1 MRSDPDHVHP
11 QLAEQKRAPLPKR
24 SVLSDGTYEAIKSRI
39 MDHEIPPGTRVS
51 IDGLARALEV
61 SQTPVREALARLE
74 ADGLVTKQPL
84 KGYSATRLLTTKEFD
99 DLFELRQ
106 LLEPW
111 AAARVAKTVD
121 DLGILALET
130 ELSTCKEAPAGSSY
144 ATYKDLTDHDARF
157 HALILRLSGNN
168 AVESAFLRTHC
179 HLHLFRLYY
188 AVQTGTR
195 AIHEHGDI
203 VQAIRSGNPENAR
216 NAMSDH
222 IELSRCRLLPAV
234 ISMDSI

>member
-1 MRSDPDHVHP
+1 MGVDPPGAYPRFAD
-11 QLAEQKRAPLPKR
+11 LKRVPLPKR

-51 IDGLARALEV
+51 IDGLARILEV

-84 KGYSATRLLTTKEFD
+84 KGYSATRLLTPKQFD

-106 LLEPW
+106 LIEPW
-111 AAARVAKTVD
+111 AAARTAKTVD
-121 DLGILALET
+121 HSGILALET

-144 ATYKDLTDHDARF
+144 AVYKDLTDHDARF
-157 HALILRLSGNN
+157 HSLILRLSGNK
-168 AVESAFLRTHC
+168 AVESAFLKTHC

-203 VQAIRSGNPENAR
+203 VQAIRSGNPETAR
-216 NAMSDH
+216 NAMSQH
-222 IELSRCRLLPAV
+222 IEMSRQRLLPAV
-234 ISMDSI
+234 MSMDAT

>member
-1 MRSDPDHVHP
+1 MGSDQSGAYPRI
-11 QLAEQKRAPLPKR
+11 AELKRVPLPKR

-39 MDHEIPPGTRVS
+39 MDHEIPPGARVS
-51 IDGLARALEV
+51 IDGLARSLEV

-84 KGYSATRLLTTKEFD
+84 KGYSATLLLTPKEFD

-106 LLEPW
+106 LIEPW
-111 AAARVAKTVD
+111 AAARTAKTVD
-121 DLGILALET
+121 DSGILALET

-144 ATYKDLTDHDARF
+144 AVYKELTDHDARF
-157 HALILRLSGNN
+157 HALILRLSGNK
-168 AVESAFLRTHC
+168 AVEAAFLRTHC

-195 AIHEHGDI
+195 AIHEHADI
-203 VQAIRSGNPENAR
+203 VQAIRSRNPESSR
-216 NAMSDH
+216 NAMSEH
-222 IELSRCRLLPAV
+222 IEMSRQRLLPSV
-234 ISMDSI
+234 MSMEAN